1 MADARSGVPVADSPI
16 CNIGGG
22 RVALGPIMRPH
33 LPAMQRWFSD
43 PDTLLTAGIG
53 VMPWTMER
61 LTTWYEG
68 RTSDDDAVWF
78 TVYSL
83 PGYRQIGFAGLRDI
97 DYQSRS
103 AEYAITIGEA
113 DARGQGYGTE
123 VTRLIVSYAFDE
135 LGLESIGLDTVEYN
149 HGARRAYEKAGFR
162 EIGRRKRA
170 EAVGGRLWDAVLM
183 ECVKPGEPQSPVR
196 VPVPGEGR
204 QRAAAAGEPVLL
216 IVGERIGLGPASRS
230 QLPNYQRWFNDF
242 GTIRTQGDPLPA
254 PRTLEEISSWY
265 DGEMSCNP
273 RRAWFSAYAL
283 DSLQHIGFV
292 ELHHI
297 DHRNRTA
304 TMSMMVGE
312 PGARGKGYGSEMASL
327 IVRYG
332 FETLGLRNIALEVYE
347 FNLAGQRVY
356 EKAGFREFARR
367 HQAHMMGGRLWDIVL
382 MEAVSG

>member
-83 PGYRQIGFAGLRDI
+83 PDYRQIGFAGLRDI

-183 ECVKPGEPQSPVR
+183 ECVKLGEPQSPVR

-204 QRAAAAGEPVLL
+204 QRAAAAGEPVLF

-230 QLPNYQRWFNDF
+230 QLPIVAKSVAGRGPGWVPRCVWRWRRSSAH
-242 GTIRTQGDPLPA
+242 GVHSIVTPTRA
-254 PRTLEEISSWY
+254 ASRSSISLKSEQLREHMCRWRIAALTRH
-265 DGEMSCNP
+265 GAA
-273 RRAWFSAYAL
+273 RAHSRCL
-283 DSLQHIGFV
+283 
-292 ELHHI
+292 
-297 DHRNRTA
+297 RTA
-304 TMSMMVGE
+304 
-312 PGARGKGYGSEMASL
+312 R
-327 IVRYG
+327 
-332 FETLGLRNIALEVYE
+332 
-347 FNLAGQRVY
+347 QR
-356 EKAGFREFARR
+356 
-367 HQAHMMGGRLWDIVL
+367 
-382 MEAVSG
+382 